1 MVTNKNH
8 DLSII
13 SYEKIWVKE
22 GEKCGGRIN
31 IMFMHSHNFSFEGK
45 IGGSNMKDVTLMCEC
60 INSISR
66 FSYTCCRSRFYQLL
80 GNTKYAKDY

>member
-1 MVTNKNH
+1 MGKRRRKMWWKDKYYVH
-8 DLSII
+8 AFAQFFF
-13 SYEKIWVKE
+13 
-22 GEKCGGRIN
+22 R
-31 IMFMHSHNFSFEGK
+31 GK

-66 FSYTCCRSRFYQLL
+66 FSYTCCPSRFYQLL